1 MPPIQFMPPSSSPYL
16 KTMIEAILTG
26 VVSLVIGASGA
37 VLTVNSK
44 TNGRMDEID
53 KRIDGIE
60 IRLAEKYVPRQELA
74 NALQKM
80 EDHMIRIENKLD
92 QIALLRNG

>member
-1 MPPIQFMPPSSSPYL
+1 
-16 KTMIEAILTG
+16 MIEAILTG

>member
-1 MPPIQFMPPSSSPYL
+1 MQLIQLMRLSSSPFL

-37 VLTVNSK
+37 VLSI
-44 TNGRMDEID
+44 TNKSTGRMDEID

>member
-1 MPPIQFMPPSSSPYL
+1 
-16 KTMIEAILTG
+16 MIEAIITG
-26 VVSLVIGASGA
+26 VLSLLIGAGGGILS
-37 VLTVNSK
+37 VSSRSS
-44 TNGRMDEID
+44 GRMDEID

-92 QIALLRNG
+92 QIVLRNG